1 MQSRNTLV
9 SFPPAHHKLIGPYRR
24 FHLSFV
30 RYARQSTS
38 YHIIPL
44 LKKKHFSLIN
54 TVVWY
59 LSFFLLMLYNNV
71 STVVYYDK
79 NIIFIQIRLQ
89 VWKRRQFTS
98 YLWSERIK
106 SNCKSRSKRLAN
118 PWLRLIYFFIY

>member
-1 MQSRNTLV
+1 MQIIIK
-9 SFPPAHHKLIGPYRR
+9 KLE
-24 FHLSFV
+24 
-30 RYARQSTS
+30 
-38 YHIIPL
+38 IPL

-106 SNCKSRSKRLAN
+106 SNCKLRSKRLAN
-118 PWLRLIYFFIY
+118 PWLRLIYSLYVERKEALLCISMN